1 MSTRSVPLFPLNT
14 VLFPDGPLALRIFEQ
29 RYLRM
34 VRDCL
39 KVDSPFAVALIS
51 QGAEVGVAQTRTIG
65 TLAAIVDWDRS
76 DEGLLTIRARGQQRF
91 RRVAVSRQRD
101 GLYVAEVEL
110 LPAEAPVPTTAA
122 DQDLIECVET
132 LLSSH
137 DEIYGSDTRHYD
149 DATWV
154 SYRLAETLP
163 LPMSTRQALLEI
175 DDTRERLEVL
185 RPAAVI
191 HGRSHGR

>member
-29 RYLRM
+29 RYVRM

-39 KVDSPFAVALIS
+39 RNDSPFAVALIS
-51 QGAEVGVAQTRTIG
+51 HGAEVGVARTRAIG

-76 DEGLLTIRARGQQRF
+76 EDGLLTIRARGQQRC
-91 RRVAVSRQRD
+91 RCLTVHRQRD

-110 LPAEAPVPTTAA
+110 LAVTPPVPLSTG
-122 DQDLIECVET
+122 DQDLIECVEAI
-132 LLSSH
+132 LSSLDDVYH
-137 DEIYGSDTRHYD
+137 DCTRHYD

-163 LPMSTRQALLEI
+163 LPTSTRQALLEI
-175 DDTRERLEVL
+175 DDTRERLDLL
-185 RPAAVI
+185 RPALMNVWPRKP
-191 HGRSHGR
+191 G